1 MERGMSDRD
10 SLARLVVALDAY
22 FEAKGSW
29 NDAVWLAALNE
40 LIAAQTQARAVLA
53 QTEGAGQ

>member
-1 MERGMSDRD
+1 MSDRD
-10 SLARLVVALDAY
+10 VLARLVIALDAY

-53 QTEGAGQ
+53 EGAGQ

>member
-1 MERGMSDRD
+1 MSDRD
-10 SLARLVVALDAY
+10 ALARLVTALDAY

-40 LIAAQTQARAVLA
+40 LIAATSAAKAVLGRNHA
-53 QTEGAGQ
+53 TE

>member
-1 MERGMSDRD
+1 MSDRD
-10 SLARLVVALDAY
+10 ALARLVTALDAY

-29 NDAVWLAALNE
+29 NDAVWMAALNE

-53 QTEGAGQ
+53 EGAGQCG

>member
-1 MERGMSDRD
+1 MSDRE
-10 SLARLVVALDAY
+10 SLARLVKALDAY

-40 LIAAQTQARAVLA
+40 LIAAQSEARRVLA
-53 QTEGAGQ
+53 QTEEAR